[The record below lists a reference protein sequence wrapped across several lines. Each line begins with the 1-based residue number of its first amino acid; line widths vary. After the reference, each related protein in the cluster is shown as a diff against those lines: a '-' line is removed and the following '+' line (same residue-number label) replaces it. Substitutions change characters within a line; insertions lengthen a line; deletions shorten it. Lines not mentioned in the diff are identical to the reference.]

1 MMESTGIRNEKRRV
15 RVHDLRH
22 TFAVHRLIQWYEN
35 GDNVQA
41 KLPILSQ
48 YLGEGA
54 ETALMRISSCSG
66 PSWMSQA
73 VS

>member
-1 MMESTGIRNEKRRV
+1 MESTGIRNEKRRV

-48 YLGEGA
+48 YLGHVDMA
-54 ETALMRISSCSG
+54 NTRKYLT
-66 PSWMSQA
+66 
-73 VS
+73 